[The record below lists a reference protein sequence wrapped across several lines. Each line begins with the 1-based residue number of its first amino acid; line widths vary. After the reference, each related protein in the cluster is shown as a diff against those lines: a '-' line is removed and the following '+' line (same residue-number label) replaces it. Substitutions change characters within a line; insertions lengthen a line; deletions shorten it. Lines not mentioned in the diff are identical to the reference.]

1 MRLKSIKLAGFKSF
15 VDPTTVHFPSN
26 MSAVVGPNG
35 CGKSNIIDAV
45 RWVMGESSAKHLRG
59 ESMADVIFNG
69 SNSRKPVGQAS
80 IELIFDNTGGTI
92 QGEFARYNEVSV
104 KRRVTR
110 DGQSVYFLNNNKC
123 RKKDITDIFLGTG
136 LGPRSYA
143 IIEQGMISR
152 LIESKPEDLRI
163 FIEEAAGIS
172 KYKERRKETESRM
185 KRTRENLDR
194 LTDIR
199 EELDRQLQHL
209 HRQAKA
215 AERYKELKS
224 EERQKKA
231 LLNSFKWNQLDRES
245 SELAVSIR
253 DREVEL
259 ERLLYE
265 RTNVDS
271 QLETLRQERH
281 EAGEAVNQAQ
291 ADYYG
296 TGAEIAKIEQQIKS
310 AREREEQ
317 LKAELDQLQ
326 QTLSELREERSL
338 EESQQ
343 AEVEEELLELEPELE
358 ELLMRSETSADQ
370 LAEAEETMQRWQ
382 HSWDEFSHRN
392 NDLQKT
398 AEIEQSRIQ
407 QAEKQVQQLQ
417 DRRNKL
423 LDEQRATQ
431 SLGDSESLEML
442 REQLLELEL
451 QIEDQNQVH
460 DSHRQS
466 EKELRARLDELSDQ
480 LNEIHTREQTLK
492 GEQSSL
498 LALQAND
505 EASVNESAANWL
517 QQAGFDQ
524 APILS
529 DSLKAD
535 SQWEAAVETLLH
547 ERIQARVLSPEQL
560 KNVRQPPAPG
570 VCLVADHVSPSNVF
584 SQFSGAAEG
593 QCQSSVA
600 QWLDGARSC
609 DSFENAIS
617 RLNEL
622 GEKEYFVLPDGS
634 RVARFWM
641 QGPHAEHSTAGVLTR
656 TRRLVEIEEQLAEIS
671 DRTAEVSEAKSA
683 IQLKLEDFESTAEEH
698 QKTLVDLNKQQLQIK
713 AEISAKEAR
722 QEQIERRQAHIAS
735 EVAQIDE
742 QLAEENENLRLS
754 REVWQQS
761 LMELEEC
768 VEQKESLLNQRDS
781 ARQRL
786 DHLRSQARQDR
797 EQSHQLQLRV
807 SALSTR
813 RDSVR
818 QALEKGLV
826 NIKRS
831 EDRQQWVEENLN
843 THQAPEEDLQ
853 ERLEELLGLRLDQ
866 EQVLARQRDRL
877 SDLEKSM
884 QDDEV
889 RRHRNE
895 QSIQTLRGQIE
906 SMRMQQREADI
917 RKNTLRDQLA
927 EEELDIQQLLP
938 MLAEEDT
945 EQALQD
951 EIEQIANKINRLGA
965 INLAAIDE
973 YQAQSERKVYLD
985 GQYEDLQE
993 ALDTLETAIRK
1004 IDKETRNKFKE
1015 TFDQVNEG
1023 LQTLFPRVFGG
1034 GHAYLELTGEDLLET
1049 GVAIMARPPG
1059 KKNSTIH
1066 LLSGGEK
1073 ALTAIALIFSIFQL
1087 NPAPFCMLDEV
1098 DAPLDDANVGRYARM
1113 VKEMS
1118 DQVQFIYITHNKIAM
1133 EKADHLMGVTMH
1145 EPGVSRLVSVDVEEA
1160 AALAE
1165 L

>member
-80 IELIFDNTGGTI
+80 IELIFDNAGGAL

-110 DGQSVYFLNNNKC
+110 DGMSIYFLNGNKC
-123 RKKDITDIFLGTG
+123 RKKDITDLFLGTG

-152 LIESKPEDLRI
+152 LIESKPEELRV

-215 AERYKELKS
+215 AERYKELKA
-224 EERQKKA
+224 EERQKRA

-245 SELAVSIR
+245 SDLATGIR

-259 ERLLYE
+259 ERHLYE
-265 RTNVDS
+265 RTHVDS
-271 QLETLRQERH
+271 QLESLRQQRQD
-281 EAGEAVNQAQ
+281 AGEKVNQAQ

-310 AREREEQ
+310 AKEREEQ
-317 LKAELDQLQ
+317 LTVELKQLDM
-326 QTLSELREERSL
+326 TL
-338 EESQQ
+338 EEVRGELEIEAQHL
-343 AEVEEELLELEPELE
+343 AEIEEELMQLEPELE
-358 ELLMRSETSADQ
+358 EVQMRSEASADK
-370 LAEAEETMQRWQ
+370 LAAAEDTMQSWQ
-382 HSWDEFSHRN
+382 HSWDDFSRRN
-392 NDLQKT
+392 NELQKT
-398 AEIEQSRIQ
+398 AEVEQSRIQ
-407 QAEKQVQQLQ
+407 QAEKQVQQLLE
-417 DRRNKL
+417 RRLKL
-423 LDEQRATQ
+423 VDEQKATA
-431 SLGDSESLEML
+431 SLSDTESLEML
-442 REQLLELEL
+442 REQLLEIEL
-451 QIEDQNQVH
+451 DIEHQVQAH
-460 DSHRQS
+460 EDHRRN
-466 EKELRARLDELSDQ
+466 EKVSRQQLDTLTGEANDIKTQ
-480 LNEIHTREQTLK
+480 EQTLK
-492 GEQSSL
+492 GEESSL
-498 LALQAND
+498 LALQASAEED
-505 EASVNESAANWL
+505 SNEQARDWLRSNQLEQNPLLADRMAADPKWENALEMVLGDRL
-517 QQAGFDQ
+517 QARLVDQ
-524 APILS
+524 E
-529 DSLKAD
+529 
-535 SQWEAAVETLLH
+535 QWEQVNAKPAA
-547 ERIQARVLSPEQL
+547 
-560 KNVRQPPAPG
+560 G
-570 VCLVADHVSPSNVF
+570 VCLVLDQFVDSANFKAF
-584 SQFSGAAEG
+584 SDAASCH
-593 QCQSSVA
+593 QAVD
-600 QWLDGARSC
+600 QWLRGVLPC
-609 DSFENAIS
+609 ESFEDALSLRNGLS
-617 RLNEL
+617 DDQF
-622 GEKEYFVLPDGS
+622 YMLPDGTL
-634 RVARFWM
+634 VAKQWIK
-641 QGPHAEHSTAGVLTR
+641 GPVGGKSTAGVLTR
-656 TRRLVEIEEQLAEIS
+656 TRRLAEIKELLAELAGKALVINEQKAAIGLEL
-671 DRTAEVSEAKSA
+671 DQHEATAES
-683 IQLKLEDFESTAEEH
+683 F
-698 QKTLVDLNKQQLQIK
+698 QKALVDLNRRQLEIK

-722 QEQIERRQAHIAS
+722 QEQVERRHSHISA
-735 EVAQIDE
+735 ELAQIDG
-742 QLAEENENLRLS
+742 QRQEEDDSLQES
-754 REVWQQS
+754 REIWQQA
-761 LMELEEC
+761 LLELEEC
-768 VEQKESLLNQRDS
+768 VEQKELLLNQRDS
-781 ARQRL
+781 SRQAL
-786 DHLRSQARQDR
+786 DNLRAQARQDR

-813 RDSVR
+813 KESVR
-818 QALEKGLV
+818 QALDRGQV
-826 NIKRS
+826 NLKRT
-831 EDRQQWVEENLN
+831 EDRHGWILDNLKSN
-843 THQAPEEDLQ
+843 QSPGEDMQ
-853 ERLEELLGLRLDQ
+853 DRLEDLLGLRLEQ
-866 EQVLARQRDRL
+866 EQILAQERDRL
-877 SDLEKSM
+877 ADLEKSM

-889 RRHRNE
+889 RRHQNE
-895 QSIQTLRGQIE
+895 QAIQDQRSKIE

-927 EEELDIQQLLP
+927 EESYDIQQLLP

-945 EQALQD
+945 EAALQN
-951 EIEQIANKINRLGA
+951 EIEQIAARITRLGA

-985 GQYEDLQE
+985 GQYEDLNE
-993 ALDTLETAIRK
+993 ALETLEAAIRK
-1004 IDKETRNKFKE
+1004 IDKETRSKFKE
-1015 TFDQVNEG
+1015 TFDQVNDG
-1023 LQTLFPRVFGG
+1023 LQALFPRVFGG
-1034 GHAYLELTGEDLLET
+1034 GNAYLELTGDDLLET

-1073 ALTAIALIFSIFQL
+1073 ALTAIALVFSIFQL

-1113 VKEMS
+1113 VKELS

-1160 AALAE
+1160 AAMVDA
-1165 L
+1165 

>member
-1 MRLKSIKLAGFKSF
+1 
-15 VDPTTVHFPSN
+15 
-26 MSAVVGPNG
+26 
-35 CGKSNIIDAV
+35 
-45 RWVMGESSAKHLRG
+45 
-59 ESMADVIFNG
+59 MADVIFNG
-69 SNSRKPVGQAS
+69 SNSRKPVGQAT

-104 KRRVTR
+104 KRKVTR
-110 DGQSVYFLNNNKC
+110 DGQSAYFLNNNKC
-123 RKKDITDIFLGTG
+123 RKKDITDLFLGTG

-152 LIESKPEDLRI
+152 LIESKPEELRI
-163 FIEEAAGIS
+163 FLEEAAGIS
-172 KYKERRKETESRM
+172 KYKERRRETENRM

-215 AERYKELKS
+215 AERYKELKT
-224 EERQKKA
+224 EERHKKA
-231 LLNSFKWNQLDRES
+231 LLNSFKWNQLDRQS
-245 SELAVSIR
+245 TELANSIR
-253 DREVEL
+253 DREVDL

-265 RTNVDS
+265 RTHVDS
-271 QLETLRQERH
+271 QLETLRQQRQ

-317 LKAELDQLQ
+317 LKAELEQLQ
-326 QTLSELREERSL
+326 MTLTELREERAL
-338 EESQQ
+338 EEEQLTES
-343 AEVEEELLELEPELE
+343 EEELLELEPELE
-358 ELLMRSETSADQ
+358 ELLMRSETSADH
-370 LAEAEETMQRWQ
+370 LAEAEEAMQNWQ

-407 QAEKQVQQLQ
+407 QAEKQIQQLQ
-417 DRRNKL
+417 DRRSKL
-423 LDEQRATQ
+423 MEEKNATQ

-442 REQLLELEL
+442 REQLMELEL
-451 QIEDQNQVH
+451 RLEDQNQIH
-460 DSHRQS
+460 ESHRQS
-466 EKELRARLDELSDQ
+466 EKALRVRLEEYSRQ
-480 LNEIHTREQTLK
+480 LNDIRTQDQTLR

-505 EASVNESAANWL
+505 EASINESATQWL
-517 QQAGFDQ
+517 QQVGADQ
-524 APILS
+524 APLLS
-529 DSLKAD
+529 DSLQAD
-535 SQWEAAVETLLH
+535 SQWETAVESLLH
-547 ERIQARVLSPEQL
+547 ERLQARVLPSEQL
-560 KNVRQPPAPG
+560 KAIQQPPAPG
-570 VCLVADHVSPSNVF
+570 VCLIAEHVTRSNVF
-584 SQFSGAAEG
+584 AQFSGNTGAES
-593 QCQSSVA
+593 CQTSVA
-600 QWLDGARSC
+600 YWLDGAKAC
-609 DSFENAIS
+609 DNFENAFS
-617 RLNEL
+617 RLDEL
-622 GEKEYFVLPDGS
+622 GDEEYFVLPDGS
-634 RVARFWM
+634 RIARHWM

-656 TRRLVEIEEQLAEIS
+656 ARRLAEIDEQLAVIS
-671 DRTAEVSEAKSA
+671 AHMDEVAAARSGIE
-683 IQLKLEDFESTAEEH
+683 QQLEDFETTAENH
-698 QKTLVDLNKQQLQIK
+698 QKELVELNKQQLQIK

-722 QEQIERRQAHIAS
+722 QEQIERRQSHIAS
-735 EVAQIDE
+735 EVGQIDE
-742 QLAEENENLRLS
+742 QLAEENESLKLS

-761 LMELEEC
+761 LLELEEC
-768 VEQKESLLNQRDS
+768 VEQKETLLNQRDS

-786 DHLRSQARQDR
+786 DNLRSQARQDR

-807 SALSTR
+807 SALTTR
-813 RDSVR
+813 RDSVK

-831 EDRQQWVEENLN
+831 EDRLHWVEENLS
-843 THQAPEEDLQ
+843 THQAPEEDLH
-853 ERLEELLGLRLDQ
+853 ERLEGLLGLRLEQ
-866 EQVLARQRDRL
+866 EQVLSTQRDKL

-895 QSIQTLRGQIE
+895 QSIQDQRGQIE
-906 SMRMQQREADI
+906 SMRMRQREADI

-927 EEELDIQQLLP
+927 EEDFDIQQLLP

-951 EIEQIANKINRLGA
+951 EIEQIGNKISRLGA

-993 ALDTLETAIRK
+993 ALETLENAIRK

-1023 LQTLFPRVFGG
+1023 LQNLFPRVFGG